1 MTIRIYPPAQSA
13 VDLQMQPG
21 EIVWSSVGG
30 VNAEQARAFAKELLA
45 AADELDKLNAA
56 IATNAP

>member
-13 VDLQMQPG
+13 VDFQMQPG
-21 EIVWSSVGG
+21 GIVWSSVGG
-30 VNAEQARAFAKELLA
+30 VSAEQARAFAKELLA